1 MQHQHTHGRK
11 SSPPKKI
18 VSDSF
23 SVLTLSHNCLL
34 SLLETLQD
42 QQVDL
47 TQAPFKLYVSVLGP
61 RAGEILC
68 GFFESDVS
76 ISPSLLGL

>member
-47 TQAPFKLYVSVLGP
+47 TQDPFTVSALSPGVCEIGMCPSIVEFLFPTVLQ
-61 RAGEILC
+61 
-68 GFFESDVS
+68 VS
-76 ISPSLLGL
+76 